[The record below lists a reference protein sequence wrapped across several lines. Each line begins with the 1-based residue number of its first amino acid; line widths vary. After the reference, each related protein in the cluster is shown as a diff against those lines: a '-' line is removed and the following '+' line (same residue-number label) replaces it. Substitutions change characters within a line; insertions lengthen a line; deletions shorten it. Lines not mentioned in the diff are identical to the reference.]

1 MGFLPIFIALFG
13 LILLYSLFTYNQI
26 KPKKAAW
33 NLVID
38 EMAKLSRNRK
48 DIILNHDR
56 QHENSPLSEVAKEL
70 MKTSTDRFQSFRK
83 ENELIAKTNEAATS
97 LGTEHQGLKDE
108 IMSLNKSQEA
118 NLQKLESKTGQYN
131 AFIQKSPTKVI
142 ASVFGFRPF

>member
-1 MGFLPIFIALFG
+1 
-13 LILLYSLFTYNQI
+13 
-26 KPKKAAW
+26 
-33 NLVID
+33 
-38 EMAKLSRNRK
+38 MAKLSRNRK